1 MSPTESHI
9 FEYCVKRLPSLR
21 LLYLFGSQ
29 ASGDARPDSD
39 WDIAFLADG
48 DLDNVSRWHIAE
60 ELAAELGQDVDLVDL
75 KEASTVLK
83 MQIVQKGRLLFGE
96 PLEADLFEASTMT
109 QYVHLQESRAD
120 ILKAYK
126 RNE

>member
-1 MSPTESHI
+1 M
-9 FEYCVKRLPSLR
+9 
-21 LLYLFGSQ
+21 LYLFGSQ

-83 MQIVQKGRLLFGE
+83 MQIVQNGRLLYGDS
-96 PLEADLFEASTMT
+96 LGADLFEASTMT
-109 QYVHLQESRAD
+109 QYGHLQESRAD
-120 ILKAYK
+120 ILKAYE

>member
-1 MSPTESHI
+1 MSPIESHI
-9 FEYCVKRLPSLR
+9 LEYCLKRLSGLR

-29 ASGDARPDSD
+29 ASGDARPGSD
-39 WDIAFLADG
+39 WDIAFLADD
-48 DLDNVSRWHIAE
+48 DLDNVDRWHVAE

-83 MQIVQKGRLLFGE
+83 MQVVMNGRLLYGE
-96 PLEADLFEASTMT
+96 SLEADLFASSTMT
-109 QYVHLQESRAD
+109 QYGHLQESRAD
-120 ILKAYK
+120 ILKAYE

>member
-9 FEYCVKRLPSLR
+9 LEYCLKRLSGLR

-48 DLDNVSRWHIAE
+48 ELDNVSRWHIAE

-75 KEASTVLK
+75 KGASTVLK
-83 MQIVQKGRLLFGE
+83 MQIVQNGRLLYGAS
-96 PLEADLFEASTMT
+96 LEADLFTASTMT
-109 QYVHLQESRAD
+109 QYGHLQESRAD
-120 ILKAYK
+120 ILKAYEH
-126 RNE
+126 NE

>member
-1 MSPTESHI
+1 MPPTESHI
-9 FEYCVKRLPSLR
+9 LEYCLRRLSGMR

-39 WDIAFLADG
+39 WDIAFLADVN
-48 DLDNVSRWHIAE
+48 LDNVSRWHIAE

-83 MQIVQKGRLLFGE
+83 MQIVQNGRLLYGDS
-96 PLEADLFEASTMT
+96 LGADLFEASTMT
-109 QYVHLQESRAD
+109 QYGHLQESRAD
-120 ILKAYK
+120 ILKAYE

>member
-9 FEYCVKRLPSLR
+9 LEYCLKRLSGLR

-83 MQIVQKGRLLFGE
+83 MQIVQNGRLLYGDS
-96 PLEADLFEASTMT
+96 LGADLFEASTMT
-109 QYVHLQESRAD
+109 QYGHLQESRAD
-120 ILKAYK
+120 ILKAYE

>member
-1 MSPTESHI
+1 MSPIESLI
-9 FEYCVKRLPSLR
+9 LKYCLKRLSGLR

-48 DLDNVSRWHIAE
+48 DLDNVSRWHIAV
-60 ELAAELGQDVDLVDL
+60 ELAAELGQDVALVDP
-75 KEASTVLK
+75 KGASTVLK
-83 MQIVQKGRLLFGE
+83 MQIVQNGRLLYGE
-96 PLEADLFEASTMT
+96 SLKADLFAASTMT
-109 QYVHLQESRAD
+109 QYGHLQESRAD
-120 ILKAYK
+120 ILKAYE

>member
-1 MSPTESHI
+1 MPPTESHI
-9 FEYCVKRLPSLR
+9 LEYCLKRLSGLR

-39 WDIAFLADG
+39 WDIAFLADVN
-48 DLDNVSRWHIAE
+48 LDNVSRWHIAE
-60 ELAAELGQDVDLVDL
+60 ELAVELGQDVDLVDL

-83 MQIVQKGRLLFGE
+83 MQIVQNGRLLYGDS
-96 PLEADLFEASTMT
+96 LGADLFEASTMT
-109 QYVHLQESRAD
+109 QYGHLQESRAD
-120 ILKAYK
+120 ILKAYE

>member
-9 FEYCVKRLPSLR
+9 LEYCLKRLSGLR

-29 ASGDARPDSD
+29 ASGDAHPDSD

-48 DLDNVSRWHIAE
+48 DLDNVRRWHIAE

-83 MQIVQKGRLLFGE
+83 MQVVMNGRLLFGE
-96 PLEADLFEASTMT
+96 SLEVDLFEASAMT
-109 QYVHLQESRAD
+109 QYGHLQESRAD
-120 ILKAYK
+120 ILKAYE

>member
-9 FEYCVKRLPSLR
+9 LEYCLKRLSGLR

-48 DLDNVSRWHIAE
+48 NLDNVSRWHIAE

-83 MQIVQKGRLLFGE
+83 MQIVMNGRLLFGE
-96 PLEADLFEASTMT
+96 SLEDDLFAASTMT
-109 QYVHLQESRAD
+109 QYVHLKESWARAS
-120 ILKAYK
+120 LL
-126 RNE
+126 

>member
-1 MSPTESHI
+1 MPPTESHI
-9 FEYCVKRLPSLR
+9 LEYCLRRLSGLR

-29 ASGDARPDSD
+29 ASGDARSDSD

-48 DLDNVSRWHIAE
+48 NLDNVSRWHIAE
-60 ELAAELGQDVDLVDL
+60 ELAVELGQDVDLVDL

-83 MQIVQKGRLLFGE
+83 MQIVQNGRLLYGDS
-96 PLEADLFEASTMT
+96 LGADLFEASTMT
-109 QYVHLQESRAD
+109 QYGHLQESRAD
-120 ILKAYK
+120 ILKAYE

>member
-1 MSPTESHI
+1 MPPTESHI
-9 FEYCVKRLPSLR
+9 LEYCLRRLSGLR

-39 WDIAFLADG
+39 WDIAFLADVN
-48 DLDNVSRWHIAE
+48 LDNVSRWHIAE

-83 MQIVQKGRLLFGE
+83 MQIVQNGRLLYGDS
-96 PLEADLFEASTMT
+96 LGADLFEASTMT
-109 QYVHLQESRAD
+109 QYGHLQESRSD
-120 ILKAYK
+120 ILKAYERK
-126 RNE
+126 E

>member
-9 FEYCVKRLPSLR
+9 LEYCSKRLSGLR

-60 ELAAELGQDVDLVDL
+60 ELAAELGQDVDFVDL

-83 MQIVQKGRLLFGE
+83 MQIVQNGRLLYGE
-96 PLEADLFEASTMT
+96 SLEADLFAASTMT
-109 QYVHLQESRAD
+109 QYGHLQESRAD

>member
-9 FEYCVKRLPSLR
+9 LEYCLKRLSGLR

-29 ASGDARPDSD
+29 ASGDARSDSD

-83 MQIVQKGRLLFGE
+83 MQIVQKGRLLYGAS
-96 PLEADLFEASTMT
+96 LEADLFTASTMT
-109 QYVHLQESRAD
+109 QYGHLQESRAD
-120 ILKAYK
+120 ILKAYE

>member
-1 MSPTESHI
+1 MPPTESHI
-9 FEYCVKRLPSLR
+9 LEYCLRRLSGLR

-83 MQIVQKGRLLFGE
+83 MQIVQNGRLLYGDS
-96 PLEADLFEASTMT
+96 LGADLFEASTMT
-109 QYVHLQESRAD
+109 QYGHLQESRAD
-120 ILKAYK
+120 ILKAYE

>member
-9 FEYCVKRLPSLR
+9 LEYCLKRLSGLR

-39 WDIAFLADG
+39 WDIAFLADVN
-48 DLDNVSRWHIAE
+48 LDNVSRWHIAE

-83 MQIVQKGRLLFGE
+83 MQIVQNGRLLYGDS
-96 PLEADLFEASTMT
+96 LGADLFEASTMT
-109 QYVHLQESRAD
+109 QYGHLQESRAD
-120 ILKAYK
+120 ILKAYE

>member
-1 MSPTESHI
+1 MSPAESHI
-9 FEYCVKRLPSLR
+9 LEYCLKRLSGLR
-21 LLYLFGSQ
+21 LLFLFGSQ

-48 DLDNVSRWHIAE
+48 DLDNVGRWHIAE

-83 MQIVQKGRLLFGE
+83 MQIVMNGRLLFGE
-96 PLEADLFEASTMT
+96 SLEDDLFAASTMT
-109 QYVHLQESRAD
+109 QYVHLKESWARASQ
-120 ILKAYK
+120 L
-126 RNE
+126 

>member
-9 FEYCVKRLPSLR
+9 LEYCLKRLSGLR

-39 WDIAFLADG
+39 WDIAFLADS

-83 MQIVQKGRLLFGE
+83 MHIVQNGRLLYGDS
-96 PLEADLFEASTMT
+96 LGADLFEASTMT
-109 QYVHLQESRAD
+109 QYGHLQESRAD
-120 ILKAYK
+120 ILKAYE